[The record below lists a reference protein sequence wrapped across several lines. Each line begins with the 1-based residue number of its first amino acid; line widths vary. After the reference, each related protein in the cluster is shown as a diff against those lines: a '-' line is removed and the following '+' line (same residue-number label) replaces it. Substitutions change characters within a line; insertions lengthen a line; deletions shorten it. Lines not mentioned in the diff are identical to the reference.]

1 MSLLL
6 LTKLGNIYFCHII
19 KSLIAVSAIVH
30 VAVVAIIIIIIIVI
44 VTIILAVVGT
54 STNTCSSA

>member
-1 MSLLL
+1 MSLLW

-19 KSLIAVSAIVH
+19 KSIIAVSAIVD
-30 VAVVAIIIIIIIVI
+30 VVVVAIIIIIIVIVI
-44 VTIILAVVGT
+44 IILAVVGT